1 MLSTRT
7 LALTTISFSFFTG
20 LLLAGNDGAIDYGA
34 PPDKEPFSAEL
45 SRYLPAFKSWDAS
58 APVIAGKAEH
68 VRSKFGT
75 RDFVL
80 IQLTDS
86 KTPYEDTRAVI
97 AISEDGKPASYLMIK
112 GFKNLNVEWVTED
125 VLKVDTWPGRSLQI
139 VELLDI
145 TNGRVLYAGAW
156 SHIHT

>member
-7 LALTTISFSFFTG
+7 FTLATISFSLFAG
-20 LLLAGNDGAIDYGA
+20 LLVAGSDGQINYSV
-34 PPDKEPFSAEL
+34 PPTKEPFEAEF
-45 SRYLPAFKSWDAS
+45 SRYLPAFKPWDAS
-58 APVIAGKAEH
+58 APVIPGKAEH

-97 AISEDGKPASYLMIK
+97 AIFEDGKPASYLRIK

-145 TNGRVLYAGAW
+145 TNGLVLYTGAW